1 MSPAKW
7 EPGRA
12 NAIGSAMTRITAT
25 LSLLSVAV
33 ALTATATTAAQATL
47 TPNDRVAADRSAI
60 VEDAVLYGG
69 PVGAL
74 LESDYFRKP
83 RRASGGVSVC
93 RLHLFFS
100 SEPFR
105 FAPSCE

>member
-1 MSPAKW
+1 
-7 EPGRA
+7 
-12 NAIGSAMTRITAT
+12 MTRIAAT
-25 LSLLSVAV
+25 LSLLSAAA
-33 ALTATATTAAQATL
+33 ALTVTATTAAQATL
-47 TPNDRVAADRSAI
+47 TPNDRVPTDRSAI

-83 RRASGGVSVC
+83 RPASGSVSVC

-105 FAPSCE
+105 FAHFCD